1 MSWLKARLN
10 EPSTH
15 NALAIVLSMLS
26 FLAPSKDMP
35 YVLALAAVLAAF
47 GFVLPEGVAKKVNT
61 AANQGFGP
69 K

>member
-1 MSWLKARLN
+1 MSWLKTRLN

-15 NALAIVLSMLS
+15 NALAILLSMAS

-35 YVLALAAVLAAF
+35 YVLCLAAVLAAL
-47 GFVLPEGVAKKVNT
+47 GFALPEGVAKKVN
-61 AANQGFGP
+61 AAAAQGFSQ